1 MAQATVTPIE
11 PGLIARV
18 VAGARYVFTGK
29 SPDWFG
35 PGEPQQ
41 PAAPSD
47 VTGRQMD
54 YATGINLQ
62 GRPRHEEAVSFAQMR
77 ALADSY
83 DLMRL
88 IIETRKDQLAK
99 LKWTVKRKDKVGT
112 PANESA
118 EPDARCGQLV
128 EFFQSPDKEHDWNT
142 WLRMLLEDL
151 LVIDA
156 PAVYPRRTLG
166 GALYALEPID
176 GSTIKRVLDQGGRTP
191 APPDPAYQQILK
203 GLPAVDYTRE
213 ELIYM
218 PRNPRTHKVYGYSP
232 VEQVITTVNIA
243 LRRQAHQMSYYTDG
257 ATPDLIFQVPESWQA
272 DQIRQFED
280 WWNSVL
286 AGNDSE
292 RRKTRFVPKGV
303 EPFNTKAAALKDEMD
318 EWLARII
325 CYAFSVSPQP
335 FIKEMNRATAQTGAE
350 QALAEGLAPMQEW
363 VKALMDRIILR
374 HFGWSDIEFVWHEE
388 ESVKPLEQS
397 EIDKNYVEAKILHPD
412 EVRAK
417 RFGLQPLTPEQK
429 ADLSPAPPPLPGE
442 HEEASTSTPNKT
454 DKEALGKVKKA
465 RRLIDRE
472 RDAVVRARAAISTI
486 IERCHKRLA
495 GALAQAAMG
504 AEVAKDD
511 GKRDFDHASF
521 EEIISQAYNEL
532 LAKRVRKQLKRMAR
546 DGVAE
551 GFGQLGIDPDSVPD
565 ALAQANTHAISY
577 ADARAAELVG
587 MKWVDGEWVIN
598 PNPRWAISDTTRRRV
613 ADLVQQA
620 TDDGWSADTLAI
632 ALRED
637 PAFGPARAEMIARTE
652 CAFADAEGNLA
663 AYQESGLVD
672 ELEWLTGAGCCAICA
687 AMNGERVPLGKNF
700 SHGRGA
706 APAHPRC
713 RCDVLP
719 VLITDSTKLA
729 KSYTPGQPLA
739 PRTTETRLEAG
750 FLFMEPNT

>member
-1 MAQATVTPIE
+1 MAQPKITPIE
-11 PGLIARV
+11 QGLIARV
-18 VAGARYVFTGK
+18 VAGARYMLSGNV
-29 SPDWFG
+29 PDEWFG
-35 PGEPQQ
+35 PGEPPA
-41 PAAPSD
+41 PAAPES
-47 VTGRQMD
+47 VAGRQSD
-54 YATGINLQ
+54 FRTGINLTSK
-62 GRPRHEEAVSFAQMR
+62 PRQDEAVTFAQMR

-118 EPDARCGQLV
+118 EPDARCDQLF

-272 DQIRQFED
+272 DQIRQFEE

-350 QALAEGLAPMQEW
+350 QALAEGLAPLQEW

-417 RFGLQPLTPEQK
+417 RFGLPALTPEQR
-429 ADLSPAPPPLPGE
+429 ADMNPAPPVVDNGPGSGADDPGE
-442 HEEASTSTPNKT
+442 AGDGKE
-454 DKEALGKVKKA
+454 DDGGKEALAKAKKA
-465 RRLIDRE
+465 FRPINRE
-472 RDAVVRARAAISTI
+472 RAAVVRARAAMSGAIEQFLAGLAESLADLALHGDAEKDEGAMDYSPTVFEDA
-486 IERCHKRLA
+486 IERARW
-495 GALAQAAMG
+495 
-504 AEVAKDD
+504 D
-511 GKRDFDHASF
+511 
-521 EEIISQAYNEL
+521 L
-532 LAKRVRKQLKRMAR
+532 LAKQVRKSLRSLAK
-546 DGVAE
+546 DGVAA
-551 GFGQLGIDPDSVPD
+551 GFGQLGADLGDVPAD
-565 ALAQANTHAISY
+565 VLAQANQNAIAY
-577 ADARAAELVG
+577 ADSRAAEMVG
-587 MKWVDGEWVIN
+587 MRWVDGKLVQN
-598 PNPRWAISDTTRRRV
+598 PDARWRIDETTRLRV
-613 ADLVQQA
+613 NELVTSA
-620 TDDGWSADTLAI
+620 TEEGWSASTLASAI
-632 ALRED
+632 SED
-637 PAFGPARAEMIARTE
+637 HVFGAARAEMIARTE
-652 CAFADAEGNLA
+652 SAFADAEGNLA
-663 AYQESGLVD
+663 AYVESGDV
-672 ELEWLTGAGCCAICA
+672 EGVEWITGAGCCAACA
-687 AMNGERVPLGKNF
+687 ALDGQRRALGKPF
-700 SHGRGA
+700 PHGRGT
-706 APAHPRC
+706 APAHPKC

-719 VLITDSTKLA
+719 YLKD
-729 KSYTPGQPLA
+729 
-739 PRTTETRLEAG
+739 E
-750 FLFMEPNT
+750 